1 MYKGGI
7 VFTLINVKVMAIV
20 LLSLIVIIKILPWLV
35 LKKKKKVESFSFED
49 RIVPVR
55 HMTCVSLSEFTVI
68 WIDHIHKRNTDSL
81 GARWNFRYLLL
92 HPVAAV
98 SSAWSAGAVMMKCV
112 LFIVMQQ
119 TTPNAYYLLV
129 CVSQDSGAA
138 VGPGLVWGSLTGC
151 WLTVTWRCDWG
162 SRVSFHGGSVMP
174 AEAVL
179 VAGKRPHFSTRGCLH
194 SFRSCPQDTVL
205 EFPRTSFQEGGAG
218 RERGGWGEGRGRL
231 SRLPPPSRPFP
242 WSQALSLVRLQ
253 QEGCR

>member
-1 MYKGGI
+1 
-7 VFTLINVKVMAIV
+7 MACI
-20 LLSLIVIIKILPWLV
+20 
-35 LKKKKKVESFSFED
+35 KKKKKVESFSFED

-112 LFIVMQQ
+112 LFIVLQQ

-138 VGPGLVWGSLTGC
+138 VGPGMVYFLARSEIENIFSFELNKDLKSTFELKEYFDSKWVSKIH
-151 WLTVTWRCDWG
+151 VE
-162 SRVSFHGGSVMP
+162 SR
-174 AEAVL
+174 
-179 VAGKRPHFSTRGCLH
+179 T
-194 SFRSCPQDTVL
+194 
-205 EFPRTSFQEGGAG
+205 
-218 RERGGWGEGRGRL
+218 
-231 SRLPPPSRPFP
+231 
-242 WSQALSLVRLQ
+242 
-253 QEGCR
+253 